1 MKKQHG
7 SHENIAFWFKIY
19 TEKLFCIMTMKIY
32 FTSFKSQDEYYFST
46 VLVFAESCE
55 NGEDRELRVQTVC
68 KKEIY

>member
-1 MKKQHG
+1 
-7 SHENIAFWFKIY
+7 
-19 TEKLFCIMTMKIY
+19 MTMKIY